1 MSINFQQKYVLPTPA
16 GAYYCI
22 ASADSEP
29 SKLFLQQLMEYSE
42 SKLLDEQLLK
52 DYLSI
57 DEKEQEELLFHIQ
70 KLKWI
75 QSHDQAQKI
84 TLGTIDDTF
93 PDILKQ
99 LSSDGKALLADDQG
113 FYLAGSGFKHE
124 ACEELS
130 ALSGDLSSLYVRHEG
145 IINKNLNIK
154 SSAFALIDASG
165 YSQLGFWPIY
175 IGGLKF
181 MLVISGVPHF
191 DQSAFVDLIWSL
203 HQRYYISET

>member
-1 MSINFQQKYVLPTPA
+1 MSINFQQKYILPTPA

-22 ASADSEP
+22 ASADYEP
-29 SKLFLQQLMEYSE
+29 SKLFLRQLMEETE
-42 SKLLDEQLLK
+42 SKLFDEQLLK
-52 DYLSI
+52 NHLLV
-57 DEKEQEELLFHIQ
+57 DEKEQEDILFHMQ

-75 QSHDQAQKI
+75 QGHDQPQQI
-84 TLGTIDDTF
+84 TLGTVDDIF

-99 LSSDGKALLADDQG
+99 LSGEGKALLADDQG
-113 FYLAGSGFKHE
+113 FYLASSGFKHE

-130 ALSGDLSSLYVRHEG
+130 ALSGDLSSLYVRHKG

-154 SSAFALIDASG
+154 SSSFALVDASG

-175 IGGLKF
+175 IGELKF

-191 DQSAFVDLIWSL
+191 NHSAFVDLIWSL
-203 HQRYYISET
+203 HQRYYIFET